1 MANGGPHE
9 ARNGVPEYL
18 LLQSQGI
25 YRWRGRKMGRTIF
38 NVHKGTLVLSD
49 HRLVYV
55 ASGGTDV
62 WWQLGWAGLGFVPG
76 VTGNA
81 VSIIDAG
88 RTVLGWFDEE
98 LERPSRQVLELGSA
112 GLLKDGSV
120 VVPLTAL
127 EDFAV
132 VQRRWSSYLWI
143 SFTVDGRAQEY
154 AFSDKINIPGGRV
167 WEDAIAQARAAL
179 GGR

>member
-1 MANGGPHE
+1 
-9 ARNGVPEYL
+9 
-18 LLQSQGI
+18 
-25 YRWRGRKMGRTIF
+25 
-38 NVHKGTLVLSD
+38 
-49 HRLVYV
+49 
-55 ASGGTDV
+55 
-62 WWQLGWAGLGFVPG
+62 

-81 VSIIDAG
+81 VSIIDTG
-88 RTVLGWFDEE
+88 GTVLGWFDEE

-143 SFTVDGRAQEY
+143 SFTVGGRVQEY